1 MFKVCRSIKN
11 GALIA
16 NPQNCRAY
24 IECQQNLRLD
34 RECES
39 GELFEAKSGV
49 CLSDFA
55 VDCGNRKISP
65 SNSDVAMRNV
75 SFY

>member
-1 MFKVCRSIKN
+1 MRN
-11 GALIA
+11 GALIE

-34 RECES
+34 RECQS
-39 GELFEAKSGV
+39 GELFETKSGV

-65 SNSDVAMRNV
+65 SNDDALMRNV
-75 SFY
+75 